1 MNFEQPQKSESE
13 NASQESV
20 EEPNAQNVEIERK
33 IERQLGREDKEWRE
47 HVSSTLDT
55 DSQRKKGMYES
66 QIREFFG
73 EEALR
78 EIEDGD
84 KSAYFEKKNKQQHK
98 PPALEGFLEHGT
110 TNEHVYLFDEKYG
123 FYPRGWVNGE
133 VEDVEYV
140 DDIGGKL
147 KAGSRKGGEFRRK
160 GILGSKIFL
169 YRTTPKAG
177 DGGNEHFVSNEAVFH
192 ELGHANDWESDQDL
206 NIIERQ
212 DLLLKVLNRMN
223 ETDAYD
229 TNDHYHKS
237 YLDGTKRGSYR
248 AVKEYWADICA
259 EYFCNPEGF
268 QKSHPKDF
276 ELVDA
281 QAKKNDATFNVLDF
295 ENRGAFDPHTGELKE
310 KWR

>member
-33 IERQLGREDKEWRE
+33 IENLFGKSLKCFKRWGTLGIAVGAFLVAGKFERQLGREDKEWRE

-147 KAGSRKGGEFRRK
+147 KAGSRKGGEFRRR
-160 GILGSKIFL
+160 SE
-169 YRTTPKAG
+169 
-177 DGGNEHFVSNEAVFH
+177 EHTSELQSQSNLVC
-192 ELGHANDWESDQDL
+192 
-206 NIIERQ
+206 R
-212 DLLLKVLNRMN
+212 LLL
-223 ETDAYD
+223 
-229 TNDHYHKS
+229 
-237 YLDGTKRGSYR
+237 
-248 AVKEYWADICA
+248 
-259 EYFCNPEGF
+259 
-268 QKSHPKDF
+268 
-276 ELVDA
+276 
-281 QAKKNDATFNVLDF
+281 
-295 ENRGAFDPHTGELKE
+295 
-310 KWR
+310 